1 MPFAGCCSQ
10 DCQRLWIGLWA
21 VSGHRVFWR
30 FLLLLKVVVALGPS
44 LNQLLISFGDGNQ
57 NH

>member
-1 MPFAGCCSQ
+1 MLFAGCCSQ
-10 DCQRLWIGLWA
+10 DCQRVWIGLWT
-21 VSGHRVFWR
+21 VSGHCVVWR
-30 FLLLLKVVVALGPS
+30 FLLPLVVVLGPL

>member
-1 MPFAGCCSQ
+1 MLFAGCCSQ
-10 DCQRLWIGLWA
+10 DCQRVWISLWT
-21 VSGHRVFWR
+21 VSGHRVVWR
-30 FLLLLKVVVALGPS
+30 FLLLLVVVVLGPL

>member
-10 DCQRLWIGLWA
+10 DCQRLWLVLWA
-21 VSGHRVFWR
+21 VSGHRVFRR
-30 FLLLLKVVVALGPS
+30 FLLLLAVVALGPS